1 VGFFLDLW
9 DNLLSYLRLRAVR
22 ADSGFYVAELLRLW
36 EQLGVKFTPS

>member
-1 VGFFLDLW
+1 VLEGGEERVQL
-9 DNLLSYLRLRAVR
+9 NQRRAVR